1 MRQESSVFFTSWLEA
16 IEELDEK
23 DQLAAFKAITKYQA
37 YHEEAEVSGAPK
49 AVFMMAKPII
59 DSQFQKRMAS
69 MENGKKGGR
78 PKTAQSCEEQEDKA
92 DNQGKKP
99 KENLKKPSNNLEKPK
114 PNLNANVNKNW
125 NENKNNEKKNIK
137 KKSSPPSYEE
147 IVAYCKERNNN
158 VDAKRFFDYYSA
170 GGWKDGKGNPII
182 NWKQKMIAVW
192 EKNAPKSDEKEKLP
206 VYDTSLNKDFTEEEE
221 KEILALVGR
230 A

>member
-23 DQLAAFKAITKYQA
+23 DQLAAFKAITRYQA
-37 YHEEAEVSGAPK
+37 YHEEIEISGAPK

-59 DSQFQKRMAS
+59 DSQFQRRMAS
-69 MENGKKGGR
+69 VENGKKGGR

-99 KENLKKPSNNLEKPK
+99 RENLEKPK
-114 PNLNANVNKNW
+114 PNLNVNVNKNL
-125 NENKNNEKKNIK
+125 NENKNNQKKNTK
-137 KKSSPPSYEE
+137 KKSLPPTLDEV
-147 IVAYCKERNNN
+147 IAYCKERNNN

-170 GGWKDGKGNPII
+170 GNWKDGKGDPII

-192 EKNAPKSDEKEKLP
+192 EKNQPVKQEQKLP
-206 VYDTSLNKDFTEEEE
+206 TYDTSRNKNMSDEQE
-221 KEILALVGR
+221 KELLKLMGKDL
-230 A
+230 